1 MGAGLHLWGLLP
13 QLALQV
19 LRDHVGLVMLSEVI
33 TAHEAFLTLAT
44 LEAFVPWKSKRD
56 AVTQSPRTD
65 LALTLAPAPREEHV
79 RCEADF
85 HLSPA

>member
-44 LEAFVPWKSKRD
+44 LEAFVPCVGTSVPLKLITPSESLSTKEPVAD
-56 AVTQSPRTD
+56 KGP
-65 LALTLAPAPREEHV
+65 LAGVQAHMGPQ
-79 RCEADF
+79 
-85 HLSPA
+85 